1 MPVSRALRCIF
12 VHIPRT
18 GGTSIEVALGMHGDW
33 RVENKATMFG
43 QIASPELARRVA
55 STAFLQHATASE
67 LRGLLPEEFGKYFRF
82 TFVRNPW
89 DRLVSVYSRMDPHM
103 RASAESAGLPLK
115 GISFDEFV
123 ERTEHFRDAHLDAQ
137 DRFVFDAAGHGL
149 VDFIGRYERLA
160 EDFAAVC
167 ARLGQTVD
175 LPHRN
180 ASTHDA
186 YRQYYSDATR
196 KIVERRYGADI
207 EKFGYQF

>member
-1 MPVSRALRCIF
+1 MPVSRALGCIF

-18 GGTSIEVALGMHGDW
+18 GGTSIEAALGMHGDW
-33 RVENKATMFG
+33 RVENKETMFG
-43 QIASPELARRVA
+43 QIASPELKRRIA

-67 LRGLLPEEFGKYFRF
+67 LRDLLPEEFGKYFRF

-89 DRLVSVYSRMDPHM
+89 DRMVSVYCRMDPHM
-103 RASAESAGLPLK
+103 QASAESTGLRFA

-123 ERTEHFRDAHLDAQ
+123 ERTENFRHAHLDAQ
-137 DRFVFDAAGHGL
+137 DRFVFDAAGDCL

-167 ARLGQTVD
+167 ARLGMTAN

-180 ASTHDA
+180 ASTRVA
-186 YRQYYSDATR
+186 YRQYYNDITR
-196 KIVERRYGADI
+196 KIVECHYGADI